1 MKIQSNGS
9 LITVFSILFSA
20 FFNIVKANVMI
31 IRPQLMPV
39 PENIGI
45 QKPVNMAGAEHNM
58 VGKTLFSSIK
68 FFEYDTSGKR
78 VPCGISCAH
87 FELYRFSTTKGE
99 RYFMVSLGLDDNYKP
114 IYIPI
119 KFYLHEY
126 STGIK
131 NPEHPDYIYFYLA
144 DDSLSRPFYKS
155 EISSLYHSYEGD
167 FVGGYFKD
175 TDNPYNW
182 LGMRIVR
189 KSGGFYMLQ
198 FFRNGEKN
206 WYELNAWFTYN
217 YGLGYVYGYVE
228 NMQDMDAL
236 PKCS

>member
-1 MKIQSNGS
+1 
-9 LITVFSILFSA
+9 
-20 FFNIVKANVMI
+20 
-31 IRPQLMPV
+31 MPV

-78 VPCGISCAH
+78 VPALKLKREA
-87 FELYRFSTTKGE
+87 F
-99 RYFMVSLGLDDNYKP
+99 P
-114 IYIPI
+114 
-119 KFYLHEY
+119 
-126 STGIK
+126 
-131 NPEHPDYIYFYLA
+131 
-144 DDSLSRPFYKS
+144 S